1 MSERLMLRALD
12 GSNPLAFLAALG
24 TFRLLQSHKPET
36 AVRMRWVR
44 EEVWR
49 PELSGS
55 FQPEDELCKTL
66 LAAKTVPTE
75 SFKNLGKDITV
86 PTHVYRRFVE
96 EAFDVIKE
104 KGNRTHA
111 DFAAAFG
118 SEVCEEEGKDRI
130 ERTDFCFITGSG
142 HQHFLGTMDGLAQ
155 KVTEQHIF
163 DALFGEWR
171 KEEKLSMRWDPGDAA
186 EYAFRWGDPSK
197 EGAWAVWGANWLAIE
212 ALPLFPAQP
221 TRQGLRTTGFT
232 EGGRGEWPQFT
243 WPIWAQEA
251 SLDTVRSLLS
261 LADLQQGGDDR
272 TRLHLRA
279 RGIEEMYRAPRVRI
293 GQGANFKVSFR
304 PATAV

>member
-1 MSERLMLRALD
+1 MNNPIILRALD

-24 TFRLLQSHKPET
+24 TLRLLHLHRPE
-36 AVRMRWVR
+36 ASICMKWVR

-49 PELSGS
+49 PELSGLS
-55 FQPEDELCKTL
+55 LPEDELCKSL
-66 LAAKTVPTE
+66 LVAKTVPIE
-75 SFKNLGKDITV
+75 SFGKLGKDITV
-86 PTHVYRRFVE
+86 PTQMYREFVE
-96 EAFDVIKE
+96 EAFHVVKE
-104 KGNRTHA
+104 KSNRTHA

-142 HQHFLGTMDGLAQ
+142 HQHFLGTMEGLAQ
-155 KVTEQHIF
+155 KVTEHHIS

-171 KEEKLSMRWDPGDAA
+171 KDEKLSMRWDPSDAA

-197 EGAWAVWGANWLAIE
+197 EGARSVWGANWLAIE

-221 TRQGLRTTGFT
+221 TRHGLRTTGFT

-243 WPIWAQEA
+243 WPIWTHEA

-261 LADLQQGGDDR
+261 FADLQQEGHDM
-272 TRLHLRA
+272 THVRL
-279 RGIEEMYRAPRVRI
+279 RGIEEVYRAPRVRI

-304 PATAV
+304 PATVV

>member
-1 MSERLMLRALD
+1 MNNAIVLRALD

-24 TFRLLQSHKPET
+24 TLRLLQSHKPEV
-36 AVRMRWVR
+36 ALCMRWVR

-49 PELSGS
+49 PELSGLS
-55 FQPEDELCKTL
+55 QSEDELCKML

-75 SFKNLGKDITV
+75 SFRSVGKDLTV
-86 PTHVYRRFVE
+86 PTQVYRKFVE
-96 EAFDVIKE
+96 EAFDVIRE
-104 KGNRTHA
+104 NSDRTQA

-142 HQHFLGTMDGLAQ
+142 HQHFLATMDGLAQ
-155 KVTEQHIF
+155 KVTEHHIF

-171 KEEKLSMRWDPGDAA
+171 KEEKLSMRWDPSDAA

-197 EGAWAVWGANWLAIE
+197 DGARSVWGANWLAIE
-212 ALPLFPAQP
+212 ALPLFPTHP
-221 TRQGLRTTGFT
+221 TRSGLRTTGFT

-243 WPIWAQEA
+243 WPVWAHEA

-261 LADLQQGGDDR
+261 LADLQQEGHDM
-272 TRLHLRA
+272 THLRA
-279 RGIEEMYRAPRVRI
+279 RGIEEVYRAPRVRI

-304 PATAV
+304 PATVV